1 MPQNQEP
8 KCTQANAKLLTRK
21 WSTKTLKCKLFPQVQ
36 SKTDWC
42 KGRYDWK
49 RILDLVRLKVRLLV
63 IGCRHSSV
71 DLSALSIL
79 PPQLRLPSTPAT
91 LLSFI
96 VDFVLYLS
104 LKCDKRTKINK
115 KRPGFG
121 TFFEKI
127 LHIIWPIK
135 VCFYPS
141 VDMPSHWQ
149 PSHKHL
155 LT

>member
-1 MPQNQEP
+1 M
-8 KCTQANAKLLTRK
+8 LTRK

-49 RILDLVRLKVRLLV
+49 RILYLVRLKVRLLV

-71 DLSALSIL
+71 DSSALYIL

-135 VCFYPS
+135 LAFT
-141 VDMPSHWQ
+141 
-149 PSHKHL
+149 HL
-155 LT
+155 WICLAIGNLLISIYLPKVHSKQNCNQWPIL